1 MTIGVWLCMCM
12 FLKVFFGCFGGV
24 CGVFGCYGRL
34 EKGKE
39 FMFWDWCNSSCK
51 LEFKVTVYCCVEST
65 YNAFVVCLV
74 GKNWESYYQAGAGF
88 IILLGSNI
96 DATMGFCWIETMHV
110 FIYV

>member
-1 MTIGVWLCMCM
+1 MTIGVWLCMCT

-51 LEFKVTVYCCVEST
+51 LEFKVAVYCCVEST
-65 YNAFVVCLV
+65 YNAGICSVFGWEKL
-74 GKNWESYYQAGAGF
+74 GK
-88 IILLGSNI
+88 LLPGW
-96 DATMGFCWIETMHV
+96 CWV
-110 FIYV
+110 YNSFGV